1 MRFFID
7 LNKSGD
13 PFYSP
18 EKYNRGKYVARK
30 ETVDGKGRRK
40 FRYVYGAPVGGWDET
55 PDGKASFEIG
65 NKKTGSIIH
74 VTSLVADSGAKI
86 LGTLRNKDGE
96 VIARTEKEVKHGPG
110 YFDEYRRW
118 NPNRGRL
125 IEKAVEE
132 LKLHDRPVR
141 SMREME
147 RSMQDTGMFPDQTQ
161 EIKRAALLNKSSAA
175 LREMSELLEF
185 GNPTDETR
193 RQLTQR
199 MHEIFRDLSEDER
212 EKSMPYMLMM
222 VDKTYP

>member
-96 VIARTEKEVKHGPG
+96 VIARTEKEVKHG
-110 YFDEYRRW
+110 
-118 NPNRGRL
+118 RL